1 MAVEAKQDYA
11 RERDGWEA
19 PVQVHAVVDRKRH
32 QRCDQ
37 DHSPGARGVRE
48 GKAVPGHRGARQ
60 ADQECEARED
70 RNGQPVFRRDLQV
83 EVVRVLPARVG
94 ELLVMSQRDGECP
107 GAHAHPRVVADHGP
121 GPFQDGQTPLDR
133 GVAALVRSARPDE
146 PQEAEQSVT
155 HEVDSAGEEKR
166 GSACPQPSPRPPA
179 FSLQQRP
186 AQNPDTR
193 RQHGAPRAREVE
205 AGGK

>member
-1 MAVEAKQDYA
+1 M
-11 RERDGWEA
+11 
-19 PVQVHAVVDRKRH
+19 
-32 QRCDQ
+32 
-37 DHSPGARGVRE
+37 RE
-48 GKAVPGHRGARQ
+48 GKAAPGRRGARQ

-70 RNGQPVFRRDLQV
+70 RHGQPVFRRDLQV
-83 EVVRVLPARVG
+83 EVMRVLAARVG
-94 ELLVMSQRDGECP
+94 EHLIARQRHRESSWPDAEP
-107 GAHAHPRVVADHGP
+107 GVVPDHGP
-121 GPFQDGQTPLDR
+121 GPLQDGQTPLDR

-193 RQHGAPRAREVE
+193 RQHGAPRAREEE